1 MDGASQQTRAGLGL
15 QLKAPTGEV
24 IEQAIRLSF
33 HAYKNEVEYEA
44 IIAGLDLEISMSLE
58 KIVIRNDSQLVVR
71 QVNGENETRDQW
83 MAKNVSLINLRLGS
97 FAAWRLEHVPRSS
110 NEKANAL
117 AIIAASLPIKKTVLL
132 PVYYQLESSITTSRV
147 NEVDETGPSW
157 MTPVVRYL
165 SSGELPDNRANAR
178 KIQVQAARF
187 SLINGQLYKR
197 SLGGPYLKC
206 LT

>member
-1 MDGASQQTRAGLGL
+1 MSSG
-15 QLKAPTGEV
+15 K
-24 IEQAIRLSF
+24 
-33 HAYKNEVEYEA
+33 
-44 IIAGLDLEISMSLE
+44 II
-58 KIVIRNDSQLVVR
+58 IRNDSQLVIG
-71 QVNGENETRDQW
+71 QVNGENEIRDQW
-83 MAKNVSLINLRLGS
+83 MAKYVSLINPRLGS

-110 NEKANAL
+110 NEKATTL
-117 AIIAASLPIKKTVLL
+117 AIIAASLPIKETVLL
-132 PVYYQLESSITTSRV
+132 PVYYQLESSLTTSRV

-165 SSGELPDNRANAR
+165 SSRELPDNRVDAC

-206 LT
+206 LTQQQGQYILAELHDGICRNHLSGRTLTHRAHT